1 VSIMRK
7 PDDLRTPVLDIIPMR
22 RKHLKAIMPIEEVV
36 YPRPWTLGVF
46 HAEIELV
53 RREQRFYIVGQI
65 GEEVVGYG
73 GLLFTPDDAHVTN
86 IAVHPEWQRRGI
98 ATDLLLE
105 LAWKARERE
114 CQALTLEVRM
124 SNTPAQEL
132 YRRFGFVPA
141 GVRKKYYENVEDAM
155 VMWCHEVSSFEYGA
169 RLREIEMERVNA
181 HR

>member
-1 VSIMRK
+1 MSIMRK
-7 PDDLRTPVLDIIPMR
+7 PDDLRTPVLDIVPMR

-73 GLLFTPDDAHVTN
+73 GLLFTPDDAH
-86 IAVHPEWQRRGI
+86 
-98 ATDLLLE
+98 
-105 LAWKARERE
+105 E

-169 RLREIEMERVNA
+169 RLREIETERGNA

>member
-1 VSIMRK
+1 
-7 PDDLRTPVLDIIPMR
+7 
-22 RKHLKAIMPIEEVV
+22 MPIEEVV

-132 YRRFGFVPA
+132 YRRFGFAPA
-141 GVRKKYYENVEDAM
+141 GVRKKYYENVEEAM
-155 VMWCHEVSSFEYGA
+155 VMWCHEVSSPEYGA
-169 RLREIEMERVNA
+169 RLREIETERANA

>member
-1 VSIMRK
+1 VVNTVSIMRK
-7 PDDLRTPVLDIIPMR
+7 PDELRTPVLDIVPMR

-53 RREQRFYIVGQI
+53 RREQRFYIIGEI
-65 GEEVVGYG
+65 GEELVGYG
-73 GLLFTPDDAHVTN
+73 GLLFTPDDAHITN

-98 ATDLLLE
+98 ATDLLF
-105 LAWKARERE
+105 A
-114 CQALTLEVRM
+114 
-124 SNTPAQEL
+124 
-132 YRRFGFVPA
+132 PA

-155 VMWCHEVSSFEYGA
+155 VMWCHEVSSPEYGA
-169 RLREIEMERVNA
+169 RLREIEMERANA

>member
-1 VSIMRK
+1 MRK
-7 PDDLRTPVLDIIPMR
+7 PNDLNTPVLDILPMR

-65 GEEVVGYG
+65 GEELVGYG

-105 LAWKARERE
+105 LAWNARERE

-141 GVRKKYYENVEDAM
+141 GIRQKYYENTDDAI
-155 VMWCHEVSSFEYGA
+155 VMWCTDIQSDEYSQ
-169 RLREIEMERVNA
+169 RIEAIVRS
-181 HR
+181 RP